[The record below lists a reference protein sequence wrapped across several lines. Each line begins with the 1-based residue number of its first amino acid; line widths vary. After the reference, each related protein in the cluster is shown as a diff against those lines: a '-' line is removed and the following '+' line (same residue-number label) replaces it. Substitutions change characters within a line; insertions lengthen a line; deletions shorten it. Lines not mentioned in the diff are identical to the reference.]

1 MSLLELKKGQYE
13 VVVTAGKHQTL
24 GLTVSDIATVD
35 AVDTATASSKL
46 CLTAIDDDS
55 LAKKRCAALRIND
68 AILEING
75 VDVRRMSYDDARD
88 VLVTAARPIKF
99 VMEASRRSR
108 EEDDAADSAPRRAST
123 ATVKL
128 LDEKG
133 TTAGSVPV
141 WASLLML
148 ATVVGTAWITVAVA
162 LKRDPTCAQS
172 ADRGTT
178 KLPSNCAPPYL
189 KVMTPL
195 FFVLMAVELILLRLI
210 KYSSVAATYR
220 LADAWSSISAGLA
233 QQLFDKAI
241 LKPLLIEELLYFWIQ
256 DTAVTP
262 AMKSWVFG
270 LDSWLG
276 WCLAFIA
283 VDCAYY
289 WLHRWAHEYRF
300 LWAGHS
306 VHHSGEHYN
315 LSTALRQSWQQST
328 FGWVV
333 YMPLALFAPFS
344 FYIGVRQLN
353 LIYQF
358 WVHTCVVRRLG
369 VLEYVLMTPSHH
381 RVHHDRRVHKNFG
394 GTYHHRVLSLSLSL
408 VSLSRSLLFA
418 LVRSRSRSA
427 EAHPHSMPPPR
438 ASPGMFIIW
447 DRMFGTFTDEN
458 DYKLGRGVTVGDAI
472 DSGLLGADLLL
483 EEPCLF
489 GARKKIGS
497 WTDSSVQLRE
507 WFRCCTEVRSIACTR
522 RRLEVAGA
530 TTKFEPLPLTTMGG
544 LCRIVKKL
552 WRGPGYSTTLAPRA
566 PVGNVQSHRLR
577 SHSAFDGEGDGD
589 GSPRQQLA
597 CASKAHVYIAA
608 HFTYAIAVTTLL
620 LEVAPNVIGR
630 PRWNLAAFSVVATL
644 ITHGLLLDGR
654 ELPSTFLFAVTTGF
668 TAAML
673 RIYVF

>member
-24 GLTVSDIATVD
+24 GLTVNDIATVD

-128 LDEKG
+128 LGREQSDEKG

-220 LADAWSSISAGLA
+220 FADAWSSISAGLA

-408 VSLSRSLLFA
+408 SSLSLARSCSLLFA
-418 LVRSRSRSA
+418 LALAPPRLILIPCPPRAPPQECLLSGTACLERSLMRTIINWGEVLRWEMRSTAGFSGLTFFSRSRASLA
-427 EAHPHSMPPPR
+427 RVRKSEAGPTPACNFENGFAAALR
-438 ASPGMFIIW
+438 C
-447 DRMFGTFTDEN
+447 DRLHVREGVS
-458 DYKLGRGVTVGDAI
+458 KSRGQ
-472 DSGLLGADLLL
+472 
-483 EEPCLF
+483 
-489 GARKKIGS
+489 RR
-497 WTDSSVQLRE
+497 SSNR
-507 WFRCCTEVRSIACTR
+507 FR
-522 RRLEVAGA
+522 
-530 TTKFEPLPLTTMGG
+530 
-544 LCRIVKKL
+544 
-552 WRGPGYSTTLAPRA
+552 
-566 PVGNVQSHRLR
+566 
-577 SHSAFDGEGDGD
+577 
-589 GSPRQQLA
+589 SPRWEG
-597 CASKAHVYIAA
+597 S
-608 HFTYAIAVTTLL
+608 
-620 LEVAPNVIGR
+620 
-630 PRWNLAAFSVVATL
+630 AT
-644 ITHGLLLDGR
+644 
-654 ELPSTFLFAVTTGF
+654 S
-668 TAAML
+668 
-673 RIYVF
+673 